1 MADEEH
7 INGIR
12 ALAWEHQGQYL
23 LPRRLRPDPFNKTDT
38 DLDYDACEELV
49 RRGEARWLSGY
60 STEAPGIQIVRAP
73 IKERQPTPMP
83 LEEALSRLAA
93 VHTRDD
99 DVVGWSVTIG
109 ATPDPF
115 MMERGDYVRAWETVR
130 RYLHLQ
136 IDPPT

>member
-49 RRGEARWLSGY
+49 RRGEARRGALDLWLFDRGPRHPNRESAYQGKAAY
-60 STEAPGIQIVRAP
+60 SDAPRRGTQQTRRRAYP
-73 IKERQPTPMP
+73 R
-83 LEEALSRLAA
+83 
-93 VHTRDD
+93 
-99 DVVGWSVTIG
+99 
-109 ATPDPF
+109 
-115 MMERGDYVRAWETVR
+115 
-130 RYLHLQ
+130 
-136 IDPPT
+136 